1 MDEDPFSEE
10 PVAKPKKPVK
20 LEPSL
25 NKFNAEI
32 RDEFRSLQKKKEK
45 ENMNPIEKKRYKDII
60 NEGTRRQNKYKDEL
74 QKYKDEIQKY
84 KDEIQ
89 KYGSDNIAFDEE
101 NEKIEE
107 QWYLDHKE
115 HNRNTEI
122 QPKFQIQSVPLKPV
136 DENLQKIRE
145 VRKMLETNLSVHPK
159 KSYNDWKQTPPN
171 TPDTDYNIDSIKPY
185 INQKEE
191 VESYKVSENE
201 NAFGLLIT
209 PYNKIRPGFI
219 YQINNPQ
226 KYIGTYKF
234 IKEKKDFAVFECMSD
249 CIEKKFRGDKQQF
262 NINEDILDKFE
273 FVEVPD
279 PQNYGGKKSRKFPR
293 KFRKKSRKILRKKSR
308 K

>member
-145 VRKMLETNLSVHPK
+145 VRKM
-159 KSYNDWKQTPPN
+159 
-171 TPDTDYNIDSIKPY
+171 
-185 INQKEE
+185 
-191 VESYKVSENE
+191 
-201 NAFGLLIT
+201 F
-209 PYNKIRPGFI
+209 
-219 YQINNPQ
+219 
-226 KYIGTYKF
+226 
-234 IKEKKDFAVFECMSD
+234 
-249 CIEKKFRGDKQQF
+249 
-262 NINEDILDKFE
+262 
-273 FVEVPD
+273 
-279 PQNYGGKKSRKFPR
+279 
-293 KFRKKSRKILRKKSR
+293 
-308 K
+308 